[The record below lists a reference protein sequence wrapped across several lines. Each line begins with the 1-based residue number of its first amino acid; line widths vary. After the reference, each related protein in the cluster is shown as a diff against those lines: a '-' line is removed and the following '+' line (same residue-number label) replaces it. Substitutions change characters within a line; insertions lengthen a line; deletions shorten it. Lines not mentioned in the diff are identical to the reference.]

1 MTMKKHIILMLVVLI
16 SVIACACVL
25 AAPRSSGL
33 LINPGDRIGAFQI
46 TTGQGDQVSFAT
58 QLHCPI
64 DIRTGTESCDQPVG
78 TRVNIGLGVCDNNPF
93 KGSTLDEYWS
103 DQTYEMMIEGRP
115 VNLQAF
121 GSIDFYRPALGT
133 VRVWNVVIVTQ
144 SPGTISA
151 RSKGVIAGEPF
162 DRVTVLRFAAP

>member
-1 MTMKKHIILMLVVLI
+1 MKKHIILMLIALI

-25 AAPRSSGL
+25 AAPRSSGG
-33 LINPGDRIGAFQI
+33 LINPGDKIGNFQI
-46 TTGQGDQVSFAT
+46 TTGEGDQVSFAM
-58 QLHCPI
+58 QLHCPV

-78 TRVNIGLGVCDNNPF
+78 TMVNIGLGVCDNYPF

-103 DQTYEMMIEGRP
+103 DQTYEMVIEGRP

-121 GSIDFYRPALGT
+121 GSIDFYRPAMGT

-144 SPGTISA
+144 NPGTITA
-151 RSKGVIAGEPF
+151 RSKGVVGGEPF
-162 DRVTVLRFAAP
+162 DMVTVLSFTAP